1 MPVFYGNSVYSD
13 HTQQQAAF
21 DLDLLSLFISSPFT
35 NGLSCRIKVCL
46 FACVAVVRPRKT

>member
-1 MPVFYGNSVYSD
+1 MPVFYGNSVYPD

-21 DLDLLSLFISSPFT
+21 DLDLLSLFISAPFT

-46 FACVAVVRPRKT
+46 FACVAVVRPR